1 MVVFRR
7 DTDAGRARKGRG
19 LRISPGVA
27 EQRRHPHARSRYRY
41 PSRNAAPHL
50 IEIIVH
56 LHLQR
61 SDEARDRLWAEVD
74 AFFENVET

>member
-1 MVVFRR
+1 V
-7 DTDAGRARKGRG
+7 
-19 LRISPGVA
+19 RISRGAA
-27 EQRRHPHARSRYRY
+27 ERRRHPHARSRYRY

-50 IEIIVH
+50 IEIIAH

-61 SDEARDRLWAEVD
+61 SDAACEARDRLWAELD

>member
-1 MVVFRR
+1 MVVFQATCEG
-7 DTDAGRARKGRG
+7 DTDAGRTCARAATA
-19 LRISPGVA
+19 ST
-27 EQRRHPHARSRYRY
+27 RS
-41 PSRNAAPHL
+41 SRNAAPHL

>member
-1 MVVFRR
+1 VWPSS
-7 DTDAGRARKGRG
+7 DGIHTLEAC
-19 LRISPGVA
+19 
-27 EQRRHPHARSRYRY
+27 YRY